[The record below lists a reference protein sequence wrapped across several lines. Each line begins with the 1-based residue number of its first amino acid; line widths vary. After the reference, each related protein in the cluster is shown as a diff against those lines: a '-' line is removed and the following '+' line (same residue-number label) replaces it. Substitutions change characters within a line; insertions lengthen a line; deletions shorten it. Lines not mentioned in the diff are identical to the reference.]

1 MIQWLI
7 AAPFY
12 APLSFE
18 SGVLSGAISMTLSH
32 VGFKLFKFFNPTNTD
47 TSISFLR
54 TMRKIV
60 SPIREIELFLHGGFE
75 SPRFWQEPWNSKPP
89 PTLANFTKFWP
100 FMGFLGF
107 FYDFKLNS
115 RTIFGLS
122 WLFTISNS
130 ILTIPS
136 IFKTT
141 SHKTKTTDTSQDSS
155 SSFA

>member
-75 SPRFWQEPWNSKPP
+75 VGDFGKHVEILTVFCLKIPNLGHFWAFWV
-89 PTLANFTKFWP
+89 LALPLKH
-100 FMGFLGF
+100 
-107 FYDFKLNS
+107 DFKLNS
-115 RTIFGLS
+115 DHFQH
-122 WLFTISNS
+122 FQFEN
-130 ILTIPS
+130 
-136 IFKTT
+136 FKTT